1 MRNIT
6 SVLLVALIFVP
17 SELFAQSTS
26 PNAMASTAP
35 ATISI
40 RESAEKQAAAMA
52 TQAVRVSLPTDS
64 KRSWMSRNSTAT
76 GALIGFGIGA
86 GFGAVRC
93 GVWAPCDVS
102 PARAAITSGIL
113 SAGIGAMIGM
123 ANALRPDR

>member
-1 MRNIT
+1 MKNIT
-6 SVLLVALIFVP
+6 SVLLVALIVVP
-17 SELFAQSTS
+17 SELFAQSLS

-40 RESAEKQAAAMA
+40 RESAEKHAAAMA
-52 TQAVRVSLPTDS
+52 TQAVRVSLPIDG

-76 GALIGFGIGA
+76 GALIGFGVGA

-113 SAGIGAMIGM
+113 S
-123 ANALRPDR
+123 

>member
-1 MRNIT
+1 MKNIT

-35 ATISI
+35 AAISI
-40 RESAEKQAAAMA
+40 RESAEKQAARMA
-52 TQAVRVSLPTDS
+52 TQAVRVSLPIDS
-64 KRSWMSRNSTAT
+64 RRSWMSRNSTAM
-76 GALIGFGIGA
+76 GALIGFGVGA